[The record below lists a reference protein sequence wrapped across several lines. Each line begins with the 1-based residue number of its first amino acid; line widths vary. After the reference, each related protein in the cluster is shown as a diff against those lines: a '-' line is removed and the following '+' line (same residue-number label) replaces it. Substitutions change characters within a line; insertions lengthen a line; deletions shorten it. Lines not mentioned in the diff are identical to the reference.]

1 MILASDD
8 QLLQRSSA
16 PAACKIPVR
25 FQFRRIFYHHD
36 GYNHISHYASS
47 PPLHLHPLRDGIKPP
62 SSSFRLDISESPARP
77 AIEKKEGHNPSPNL
91 LGPILPTLGFNQN
104 LSTKKK
110 LHLEQLQS
118 EFLHISLSRR
128 RRRRKNSKIKTKRK
142 KKKKPHQPLDTPS
155 PLHPTQQ
162 ISI

>member
-16 PAACKIPVR
+16 PAACKIPIR

-36 GYNHISHYASS
+36 GYNHISRYASS

-62 SSSFRLDISESPARP
+62 SSSFRLDISEPPVGP

-91 LGPILPTLGFNQN
+91 LDPIIPRFQPEFIHEKN
-104 LSTKKK
+104 
-110 LHLEQLQS
+110 LHLEQPQS

-128 RRRRKNSKIKTKRK
+128 RRRKNRKRKEERKNRIS
-142 KKKKPHQPLDTPS
+142 HSTPQA
-155 PLHPTQQ
+155 P
-162 ISI
+162 